1 MCGRGG
7 RIVLIVPTIGLS
19 GAVDLVPYTTA
30 IEGMRAVAKSAAR
43 QWAPLIVVNMIAV
56 PAHLFAPTLSGTT
69 SHLTAPAVS
78 DEHALIETVVETTRF
93 LLSDAVTH
101 LVGATIVADG
111 GSVMSP

>member
-1 MCGRGG
+1 M
-7 RIVLIVPTIGLS
+7 
-19 GAVDLVPYTTA
+19 
-30 IEGMRAVAKSAAR
+30 
-43 QWAPLIVVNMIAV
+43 
-56 PAHLFAPTLSGTT
+56 LSGTT

-101 LVGATIVADG
+101 LVGATIVVDG